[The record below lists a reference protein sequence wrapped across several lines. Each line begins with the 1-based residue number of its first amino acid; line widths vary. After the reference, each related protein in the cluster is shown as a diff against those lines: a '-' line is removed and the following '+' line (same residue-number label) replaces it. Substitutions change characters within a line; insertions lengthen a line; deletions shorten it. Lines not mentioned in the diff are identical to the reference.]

1 MESID
6 MSPAEQVLTSWVD
19 GACLGQADGQPI
31 DLIAPW
37 AGTKVGRIMGGGKQG
52 VHAAVLSARRAFQ
65 ASRERAVADR
75 AAWLMAAANEIDLAA
90 ESIVAAAIQD
100 IGKPKRA
107 ATFEIGRTAA
117 LMRACAQAISQI
129 GGEVLPLDA
138 AKAGAGL
145 FGFTR
150 RVPYGVVGAV
160 TPFNAPA
167 NLLMQKVAPAL
178 ATGNAIVVKP
188 SPEGTRV
195 ALIIAECFKRGGL
208 PDGLYN
214 VVPGGKEEALA
225 LAAHPGVD
233 VVTITGGT
241 AAGEALA
248 QAAGAKKFIAE
259 LGGNSANIV
268 LRDANIQDAAPRIAA
283 SAFEASGQQCISA
296 QRVIVEGPIYDKFV
310 AALVAAS
317 KKLRVGNPAAAETD
331 LGPVVGERAAD
342 RIMELIDDAISR
354 GATALLKP
362 ERSGCLIRPTILVN
376 TPQDARIVKEEIFGP
391 VVVIIPVDDI
401 DQAIRVA
408 NDCDLGLQ
416 ASCFT
421 LDLRSAMRM
430 SDALNVGSLWINEG
444 SRFRLDNY
452 PFGGVGRSGHGRE
465 GVRYAI
471 EEYTQWKF
479 TGIRLPPHT

>member
-1 MESID
+1 
-6 MSPAEQVLTSWVD
+6 MSHEQVLTPWVD
-19 GACLGQADGQPI
+19 GTRSTQRDGLSI

-37 AGTKVGRIMGGGKQG
+37 TGSKIATILGGGKGG

-65 ASRERAVADR
+65 ANREWAVADR
-75 AAWLMAAANEIDLAA
+75 ASWLIAAANEIERAA
-90 ESIVAAAIQD
+90 ESIVTAAVQD

-107 ATFEIGRTAA
+107 ATFETSRTAA
-117 LMRACAQAISQI
+117 LMRACAHAILQV

-150 RVPYGVVGAV
+150 RIPYGVVGAV

-195 ALIIAECFKRGGL
+195 ALIIAECFKRSGL

-225 LAAHPGVD
+225 LAAHPSVD
-233 VVTITGGT
+233 LVTVTGGT

-268 LRDANIQDAAPRIAA
+268 LRDANIRDAAPRIAA

-296 QRVIVEGPIYDKFV
+296 QRVIVERPVYDEFV
-310 AALVAAS
+310 EALVDAS
-317 KKLRVGNPAAAETD
+317 KKLKAGDPASADTD

-342 RIMELIDDAISR
+342 RIMELINDAISC
-354 GATALLKP
+354 GATPLLSP
-362 ERSGCLIRPTILVN
+362 DRVGCLIRPTILVN
-376 TPQDARIVKEEIFGP
+376 TPQNARIVKEEVFGP
-391 VVVIIPVDDI
+391 VVVVVPVDDI
-401 DQAIRVA
+401 DQAIQVA
-408 NDCDLGLQ
+408 NDCDFGLQ

-421 LDLRSAMRM
+421 LDLRSALRM

-479 TGIRLPPHT
+479 TGIRMPTMQL